1 MNKLGKRKKPSPST
15 AQPAAEASTVDKMAD
30 KRPMELEAGWSL
42 MRVQNA
48 PQIMKAHHQRECT
61 EQYFA
66 LQRGIDK
73 LKKLLENEP
82 EESFTAQEYMTLYT

>member
-1 MNKLGKRKKPSPST
+1 
-15 AQPAAEASTVDKMAD
+15 MAD

-42 MRVQNA
+42 MRVRLSTRSY
-48 PQIMKAHHQRECT
+48 PQSRSLAMSLTGKL
-61 EQYFA
+61 YM
-66 LQRGIDK
+66 QRGIEK

>member
-1 MNKLGKRKKPSPST
+1 
-15 AQPAAEASTVDKMAD
+15 
-30 KRPMELEAGWSL
+30 MELEAGWSL
-42 MRVQNA
+42 MRVLSALQLV
-48 PQIMKAHHQRECT
+48 KAQPSLYVWFSD
-61 EQYFA
+61 QPLA